1 MAFLSGFLLIDAPAS
16 ALNNADTV
24 MNRQKKN
31 DNEVGVKLI
40 KSNGLV
46 YPYVSSQAFRY
57 WLRDTLSQ
65 NPEWLAHTAPVFRD
79 AKGAYTDA
87 NPIKYWDDDLFGYM
101 RAEGQK
107 TSAKAKREEQAEER
121 AIATEIINTK
131 AVTRTS
137 PFRVGTL
144 VSLAPVSIIED
155 FGVMSRTGPNMQE
168 GDPVPHSHQFYRAV
182 FKGQLSLDLG
192 RAGLFTYTGKSG
204 NQNLDEVRRKQADD
218 AGLEHLEAQ
227 KAYRLSRTERIQR
240 IAPLIRGLGELRG
253 GAKQAL
259 HYTDVTPAAVLLVVT
274 KGGNNP
280 LQYVVGAGEQGQPRV
295 NVEALKETVRA
306 WKDTFLSPIYV
317 GWTAGFYDGERGK
330 LRAALEELQAEG
342 VSFVLEH
349 PRTVLGRIA
358 DDLSS
363 DASAGWLA

>member
-16 ALNNADTV
+16 ALNNARDA
-24 MNRQKKN
+24 MDAQY

-40 KSNGLV
+40 RVGRET
-46 YPYVSSQAFRY
+46 YPYVSAQAFRY
-57 WLRDTLSQ
+57 WLRDTLTQ
-65 NPEWLAHTAPVFRD
+65 NPEWLAHTAPVFRE
-79 AKGAYTDA
+79 AKVAYTDA

-101 RAEGQK
+101 RAEGK
-107 TSAKAKREEQAEER
+107 KASAKDSR
-121 AIATEIINTK
+121 ADDAGRASATELSGSI
-131 AVTRTS
+131 TRTS

-144 VSLAPVSIIED
+144 VSLASTNIVKD

-204 NQNLDEVRRKQADD
+204 NQNLDEVRRKLADE
-218 AGLEHLEAQ
+218 AGLEHLPEQ
-227 KAYRLSRTERIQR
+227 KAYRLSRKQRVERLT
-240 IAPLIRGLGELRG
+240 PLIRGLAELRG

-280 LQYVVGAGEQGQPRV
+280 LQYIVGADEQGQPRV
-295 NVEALKETVRA
+295 NAEALKETVRA

-317 GWTAGFYDGERGK
+317 GWTAGFHDAEREK
-330 LRAALEELQAEG
+330 LRAALEELQGEG

-349 PRTVLGRIA
+349 PRTVLGRVA
-358 DDLSS
+358 DDLSG
-363 DASAGWLA
+363 DTGASWLD

>member
-16 ALNNADTV
+16 ALNNARDALDA
-24 MNRQKKN
+24 QY

-40 KSNGLV
+40 RVGREY
-46 YPYVSSQAFRY
+46 YPYVSAQAFRY

-65 NPEWLAHTAPVFRD
+65 NPEWVKHTAPVFRE
-79 AKGAYTDA
+79 AKVAYTDA
-87 NPIKYWDDDLFGYM
+87 NPIKFWDDDLFGYM
-101 RAEGQK
+101 RAEGK
-107 TSAKAKREEQAEER
+107 KASAKDSRTDDAGR
-121 AIATEIINTK
+121 ANATETAQSI
-131 AVTRTS
+131 TRTS

-144 VSLAPVSIIED
+144 VSLAPTTIVKD
-155 FGVMSRTGPNMQE
+155 FGTMSRSGPNMQD

-192 RAGLFTYTGKSG
+192 RAGLFTYAGKAG
-204 NQNLDEVRRKQADD
+204 HQNLDEVRRKQAEE

-227 KAYRLSRTERIQR
+227 KAYRLRREQRLERL
-240 IAPLIRGLGELRG
+240 APLIRGLAELRG

-280 LQYVVGAGEQGQPRV
+280 LQYVVSANAQGQPRV

-306 WKDTFLSPIYV
+306 WQDTFLSPIYV
-317 GWTAGFYDGERGK
+317 GWTAGFHDTEREK
-330 LRAALEELQAEG
+330 LRTALEELKAEG
-342 VSFVLEH
+342 VGFVLEH
-349 PRTVLGRIA
+349 PRTVLGRVA
-358 DDLSS
+358 DDLSG
-363 DASAGWLA
+363 DMGHGWLD

>member
-16 ALNNADTV
+16 ALNNARDA
-24 MNRQKKN
+24 QDAQY

-40 KSNGLV
+40 RVGRDH
-46 YPYVSSQAFRY
+46 YPYVSAQAFRY
-57 WLRDTLSQ
+57 WLRDTLAQ
-65 NPEWLAHTAPVFRD
+65 NPNWLAHTAPVFRE
-79 AKGAYTDA
+79 AKVAYTDA

-101 RAEGQK
+101 RAEGKK
-107 TSAKAKREEQAEER
+107 TNAKDSR
-121 AIATEIINTK
+121 ADDAGRANATDTVQS
-131 AVTRTS
+131 VTRTS

-144 VSLAPVSIIED
+144 VSLAPTTIVKD
-155 FGVMSRTGPNMQE
+155 FGTMSRTGPNMQE

-204 NQNLDEVRRKQADD
+204 NQNLDDVRRKQAGE
-218 AGLEHLEAQ
+218 AGLEHLEGQ
-227 KAYRLSRTERIQR
+227 KAYRLSREQRVQR
-240 IAPLIRGLGELRG
+240 IAPLIRALAELRG

-280 LQYVVGAGEQGQPRV
+280 LQYVVGAGEGGQPRV
-295 NVEALKETVRA
+295 NVNALKETVRA
-306 WKDTFLSPIYV
+306 WRDTFLSPVYV
-317 GWTAGFYDGERGK
+317 GWTAGFHDPERER
-330 LRAALEELQAEG
+330 LRAALEELRAEG
-342 VSFVLEH
+342 VDFVLEH
-349 PRTVLGRIA
+349 PRTVLGRVA

-363 DASAGWLA
+363 DAGAAWLD

>member
-16 ALNNADTV
+16 ALNNARDA
-24 MNRQKKN
+24 QDAQY

-40 KSNGLV
+40 RVGRESS
-46 YPYVSSQAFRY
+46 PYVSAQAFRY

-65 NPEWLAHTAPVFRD
+65 NLEWLAHTAPVFRE
-79 AKGAYTDA
+79 AKVAYTDA

-101 RAEGQK
+101 RAEGK
-107 TSAKAKREEQAEER
+107 KASAKDSR
-121 AIATEIINTK
+121 ADDSGRASATELSGS
-131 AVTRTS
+131 VTRTS

-144 VSLAPVSIIED
+144 VSLAPTNVVKD

-204 NQNLDEVRRKQADD
+204 NQNLDEVRRKQAED
-218 AGLEHLEAQ
+218 AGLEHVEAQ

-280 LQYVVGAGEQGQPRV
+280 LQYVVGAGEEGRPRV
-295 NVEALKETVRA
+295 NTEALKETIRA

-317 GWTAGFYDGERGK
+317 GWTAGFHDGERDK

-349 PRTVLGRIA
+349 PRTVLHHIA

-363 DASAGWLA
+363 EAGAGWLA